1 MGDEARRGPRRS
13 HQRPKGARPSGTSDA
28 QDLAGNGHWF
38 CIHCAPVRR
47 AGLSLVMFV
56 IGLAL
61 IGGALTVLVPS
72 ALVPDTFRPLD
83 HYVGTEGSVVGAVFG
98 LGLVWAAVNPA
109 GNRLWLH
116 LALLY
121 SVLLVVRE
129 LINPS
134 NGKSISLAPII
145 FGLSSLALL
154 LALYPR
160 FAGRKEVAPEPTPVT
175 TPPEPASEPPR
186 TGDVET
192 GS

>member
-1 MGDEARRGPRRS
+1 M
-13 HQRPKGARPSGTSDA
+13 
-28 QDLAGNGHWF
+28 
-38 CIHCAPVRR
+38 RR

-72 ALVPDTFRPLD
+72 SLVPDTFRPLD

-109 GNRLWLH
+109 GNRLWVH
-116 LALLY
+116 LAMLY
-121 SVLLVVRE
+121 AVLLIVRE

-134 NGKSISLAPII
+134 NGKSVSLAPII
-145 FGLSSLALL
+145 FGAASLALL
-154 LALYPR
+154 LALYPG
-160 FAGRKEVAPEPTPVT
+160 FGRRRPAAAIPPPAPAPVT
-175 TPPEPASEPPR
+175 SPPAPASEPPH
-186 TGDVET
+186 TTDAEP

>member
-1 MGDEARRGPRRS
+1 M
-13 HQRPKGARPSGTSDA
+13 
-28 QDLAGNGHWF
+28 
-38 CIHCAPVRR
+38 RR

-61 IGGALTVLVPS
+61 IGGAITVLLPS

-129 LINPS
+129 LTNPS

-145 FGLSSLALL
+145 FGLASLALL
-154 LALYPR
+154 LALYPG
-160 FAGRKEVAPEPTPVT
+160 FGRRKPAEAPPPAAPPEPTPEPSV
-175 TPPEPASEPPR
+175 PEREGQSA
-186 TGDVET
+186 
-192 GS
+192 

>member
-1 MGDEARRGPRRS
+1 M
-13 HQRPKGARPSGTSDA
+13 
-28 QDLAGNGHWF
+28 
-38 CIHCAPVRR
+38 RR

-61 IGGALTVLVPS
+61 IGGAITVLLPS

-109 GNRLWLH
+109 GNRLWVH

-129 LINPS
+129 LTNPS

-145 FGLSSLALL
+145 FGVASLALL
-154 LALYPR
+154 LALYPG
-160 FAGRKEVAPEPTPVT
+160 FGRRKPVEAPAAAPAPAEAPPVT
-175 TPPEPASEPPR
+175 TLPEPASEPPR
-186 TGDVET
+186 KDGAET

>member
-1 MGDEARRGPRRS
+1 
-13 HQRPKGARPSGTSDA
+13 
-28 QDLAGNGHWF
+28 
-38 CIHCAPVRR
+38 
-47 AGLSLVMFV
+47 MFV

-61 IGGALTVLVPS
+61 IGGALTVLLPA

-109 GNRLWLH
+109 GNRLWVH

-121 SVLLVVRE
+121 AVLLVVRE
-129 LINPS
+129 LTNPS

-145 FGLSSLALL
+145 FGLASLALL
-154 LALYPR
+154 LALYPG
-160 FAGRKEVAPEPTPVT
+160 FGGRKPAPAPPAEAPPPPVT
-175 TPPEPASEPPR
+175 SLPEPASEPPR
-186 TGDVET
+186 TGGAET